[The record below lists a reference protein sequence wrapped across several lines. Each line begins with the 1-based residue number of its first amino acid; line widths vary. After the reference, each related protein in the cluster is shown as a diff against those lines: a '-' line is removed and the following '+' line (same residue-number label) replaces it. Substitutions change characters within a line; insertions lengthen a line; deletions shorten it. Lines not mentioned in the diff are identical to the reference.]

1 VNVKAPDLAATPEQE
16 GSMPVLKKGSPGRCY
31 SRGFNFA
38 KTGGSSVC
46 DPEGPTRPTHLSCS
60 AEATRQ

>member
-1 VNVKAPDLAATPEQE
+1 MNVKAPDLAATPKQE
-16 GSMPVLKKGSPGRCY
+16 GSMPVLKKGSAGRCY

-46 DPEGPTRPTHLSCS
+46 DPEGLIRPHT
-60 AEATRQ
+60 